1 MPTLPY
7 VLILPVMG
15 SLGVLYAWWS
25 QPYLGSASA
34 ASVVARSLVII
45 VWLAVFVIIRRSKS
59 TAWSWKYFLIGGV
72 LGGGWWSLSFPLNE
86 AQGLVNVAMGLV
98 VGSISGLFAGLA
110 STGVRAA
117 LTGIGIFVG
126 QILVNVLIHAAG
138 WTKFSYGM

>member
-1 MPTLPY
+1 M
-7 VLILPVMG
+7 
-15 SLGVLYAWWS
+15 
-25 QPYLGSASA
+25 
-34 ASVVARSLVII
+34 
-45 VWLAVFVIIRRSKS
+45 
-59 TAWSWKYFLIGGV
+59 IGGA

-117 LTGIGIFVG
+117 LTGIGVFVA
-126 QILVNVLIHAAG
+126 QLLVNVLLHAVG